1 MEEVGES
8 MRMPVFQAD
17 TYVASQGNGRLLMV
31 FLGWGMSPEP
41 FISLSKPGYDV
52 MLLWNYRPAGDD
64 SFDCLRRMIDGYS
77 EIVVVAWS
85 FGVVAASYVLDAL
98 SDLPFT
104 RTIAVNGTPRHI
116 DRCMGIPPAVFALT
130 LRGLSPAAVVKFN
143 TRMFADEKERI
154 WFESYPSTRGFE
166 SVQAEL
172 NLFGEL
178 PPYNSSA
185 NRWNFAVVGGKD
197 AIFPPA
203 NQSACWEGSGCKVT
217 LFPES
222 GHYID
227 MQKVIDDFVVDK
239 DLVANRFGT
248 AMETYRE
255 SAGAQREVARRLW
268 ESAEPFLPGRKDT
281 VVEVGVGDGLF
292 TELYADR
299 LRPKEL
305 LLLDIAEVETSRFP
319 TKSRF
324 VRCDAETVFSQ
335 LCPDASV
342 DAVFSSSTLQ
352 WFNSPEVF
360 VARAYRALRPG
371 GILAFSFYGEGTYRE
386 VAEITGVSLKY
397 PDPSGWKQV
406 GEILLIEKETV
417 EARFA
422 DATAAVR
429 HISRTGVNALR
440 RNPSTAVAAGR
451 KLIRDLP
458 KNADGSVTLTYV
470 PYYLIIRKPI
480 I

>member
-1 MEEVGES
+1 

-17 TYVASQGNGRLLMV
+17 TRLTSHGNGRLLMV

-41 FISLSKPGYDV
+41 FLSLSKPGYDV

-64 SFDCLRRMIDGYS
+64 AFGRLRRMIDGYS

-116 DRCMGIPPAVFALT
+116 DRRMGIPPAVFALT

-143 TRMFADEKERI
+143 TRMFSDEKERI

-166 SVQAEL
+166 SIRAEL
-172 NLFGEL
+172 NFFGEL

-227 MQKVIDDFVVDK
+227 LQKVIDDFVVDK
-239 DLVANRFGT
+239 ELVANRFGT

-268 ESAEPFLPGRKDT
+268 NFAEPFLPGRTDT
-281 VVEVGVGDGLF
+281 VVEVGVGDGLL

-305 LLLDIAEVETSRFP
+305 LLLDIAEVGTSRFP
-319 TKSRF
+319 AKSRF
-324 VRCDAETVFSQ
+324 VRCDAETEFSQ

-371 GILAFSFYGEGTYRE
+371 GILAFSFYGDGTYRE

-397 PDPSGWKQV
+397 PDPSGWKHV
-406 GEILLIEKETV
+406 GEILLFEKETV

-422 DATAAVR
+422 DASAAVR

-458 KNADGSVTLTYV
+458 KNADGSVGLTYV